1 MTKKICVS
9 FLIASF
15 VFLDLYSLSLLKNL
29 STTENRISS
38 IKNLIAEEEK
48 LYSSNG
54 LMEASSV
61 FSLTENDEAKS
72 FETVLK
78 ESGIT
83 DFSMNSSEDGEGSR
97 HYSFRASEE
106 VFEKLCILLNESLQN
121 FLIRG
126 FILNKSDS
134 DFLSLK
140 IKTEDKK
147 CRVFSSEGTGFIKNI
162 FPEKAAVSAIDEKK
176 KTIGQPSLKSEVPE
190 QTEEPFRSE
199 VPEQIQSQPQI
210 QTQSQTKSREEPL
223 KENFAVLGTVNTEE
237 DFIYIKSLQNEK
249 IMKIKK
255 NDFDF
260 EKGELK

>member
-61 FSLTENDEAKS
+61 FSLTENDEVKS

-83 DFSMNSSEDGEGSR
+83 DFSMNSSEGGEGSR

-106 VFEKLCILLNESLQN
+106 VFEKLCILLNVSLQN

-162 FPEKAAVSAIDEKK
+162 FPEKAAVSAIGEKK
-176 KTIGQPSLKSEVPE
+176 KTIGQSALKSEVPE
-190 QTEEPFRSE
+190 QTEEPFWSE
-199 VPEQIQSQPQI
+199 VPEPAPDSDSVPD
-210 QTQSQTKSREEPL
+210 
-223 KENFAVLGTVNTEE
+223 KEQGRAFKRKLCSSWNRK
-237 DFIYIKSLQNEK
+237 Y
-249 IMKIKK
+249 
-255 NDFDF
+255 
-260 EKGELK
+260 